1 MNEHSFIFAANMRIR
16 DEHKEQIVKQKALE
30 LLVSQGFEGFS
41 MQKLARA
48 ANVSPATLYIY
59 YRDKEDLVMSIGR
72 EIGEKLNQAI
82 FKGFDTNAS
91 FADGMRV
98 QWRNRADFML
108 SHQLEMTFYEQ
119 IKNSTFREAISAD
132 IVAEFKEK
140 MSLFM
145 QNAIRN
151 NEVKPIKIEVF
162 WSVAYAPLYNLLRF
176 HSEGKSIG
184 GHPFVFTDE
193 IMWETF
199 DLVMKALKP

>member
-1 MNEHSFIFAANMRIR
+1 MRIR
-16 DEHKEQIVKQKALE
+16 DEHKEQLVKQKALE

-82 FKGFDTNAS
+82 FKDFNPVAT
-91 FADGMRV
+91 FEEGMRV
-98 QWRNRADFML
+98 QWRNRANFML

-119 IKNSTFREAISAD
+119 IKNSTFREAVSAD

-140 MSLFM
+140 MSAFM
-145 QNAIRN
+145 KNAIEK
-151 NEVKPIKIEVF
+151 NEVKAMPIEVF

-184 GHPFVFTDE
+184 GRSFGFSEE
-193 IMWETF
+193 IMWQTF
-199 DLVMKALKP
+199 DLVMKALKN